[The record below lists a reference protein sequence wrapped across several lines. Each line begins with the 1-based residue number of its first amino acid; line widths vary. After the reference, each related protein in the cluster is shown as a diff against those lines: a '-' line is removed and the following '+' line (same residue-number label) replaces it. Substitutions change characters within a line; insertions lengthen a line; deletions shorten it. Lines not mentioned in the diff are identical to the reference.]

1 MSDKS
6 NQEEKEKITSGQG
19 LVPRLNFFSKEG
31 LVTFLAIVL
40 IVVILFGIIFVLNG
54 FSFDITF

>member
-6 NQEEKEKITSGQG
+6 NQEEKENISASQG
-19 LVPRLNFFSKEG
+19 FVPRLNFFSKEG
-31 LVTFLAIVL
+31 LMTFLAIVL

>member
-6 NQEEKEKITSGQG
+6 NQEEKEKIPASRGF
-19 LVPRLNFFSKEG
+19 VPRLNFFSCEG

-40 IVVILFGIIFVLNG
+40 ILF
-54 FSFDITF
+54 

>member
-1 MSDKS
+1 MGDKS
-6 NQEEKEKITSGQG
+6 NQEEKNIPASRG

-31 LVTFLAIVL
+31 LMTFLAIVL

>member
-6 NQEEKEKITSGQG
+6 NQEEKEKITSSQG

-54 FSFDITF
+54 V

>member
-6 NQEEKEKITSGQG
+6 NQEAKEKITSSQG

>member
-6 NQEEKEKITSGQG
+6 NQEEKNIPASQG

>member
-6 NQEEKEKITSGQG
+6 NQEEKEKITSSQG
-19 LVPRLNFFSKEG
+19 LVPRLNVFSKEG

>member
-6 NQEEKEKITSGQG
+6 NQEEKEKITSSQG

-54 FSFDITF
+54 FSFYITF

>member
-6 NQEEKEKITSGQG
+6 NQEEKEEITSSQG

>member
-6 NQEEKEKITSGQG
+6 NQEEKEKFPASRGF
-19 LVPRLNFFSKEG
+19 VPRLNFFSCEG

-40 IVVILFGIIFVLNG
+40 IVAILFGIIFVLNG

>member
-6 NQEEKEKITSGQG
+6 NQEEKEKIPASRGF
-19 LVPRLNFFSKEG
+19 VPRLNFFSCEG

-40 IVVILFGIIFVLNG
+40 INCSDFIRYNIRFKWL
-54 FSFDITF
+54 

>member
-6 NQEEKEKITSGQG
+6 NQEEKEKITSSQG
-19 LVPRLNFFSKEG
+19 LVPRLNF
-31 LVTFLAIVL
+31 FLAIVL